1 ENAFTNSVICSLYI
15 IKVNMPSKSVFPKEY
30 TKEEIRSALYPVAD
44 PIIIFFCLTIKLI
57 IKTKETP
64 KLYIY

>member
-1 ENAFTNSVICSLYI
+1 
-15 IKVNMPSKSVFPKEY
+15 MPSKSVFPKEY

-44 PIIIFFCLTIKLI
+44 PIIIFFCLIIKLI